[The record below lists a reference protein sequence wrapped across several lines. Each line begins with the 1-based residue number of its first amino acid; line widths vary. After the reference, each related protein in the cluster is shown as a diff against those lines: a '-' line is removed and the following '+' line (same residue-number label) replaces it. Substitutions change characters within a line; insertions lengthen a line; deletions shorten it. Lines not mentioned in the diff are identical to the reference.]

1 MCSEY
6 YNSLEVVC
14 EGGYMHQYG
23 LLNWTVA
30 SDTPDLVYYQSY
42 THEVQRGEVVFLA
55 QSCQKCHLSSNKIIP
70 VFGRCLLPSVRRRP
84 LAQNKLVNWILGT
97 T

>member
-42 THEVQRGEVVFLA
+42 THEVQRGGGGSAFLA
-55 QSCQKCHLSSNKIIP
+55 EMPPQTKISLILEGA
-70 VFGRCLLPSVRRRP
+70 FCLLSEDVPWHKKV
-84 LAQNKLVNWILGT
+84 VNWIPGT

>member
-42 THEVQRGEVVFLA
+42 THEVQREGWCF
-55 QSCQKCHLSSNKIIP
+55 
-70 VFGRCLLPSVRRRP
+70 
-84 LAQNKLVNWILGT
+84 
-97 T
+97 

>member
-42 THEVQRGEVVFLA
+42 THEVVQLGGGGVLAHRG
-55 QSCQKCHLSSNKIIP
+55 
-70 VFGRCLLPSVRRRP
+70 R
-84 LAQNKLVNWILGT
+84 
-97 T
+97 

>member
-55 QSCQKCHLSSNKIIP
+55 HR
-70 VFGRCLLPSVRRRP
+70 GR
-84 LAQNKLVNWILGT
+84 
-97 T
+97 